1 MSKERIN
8 ICGMTYEIEEKEDA
22 FTSDAVHFGEVD
34 FTQNKITI
42 SKSLTADQKEA
53 TIFHEILHA
62 ILTTLGYQDE
72 NNNEQFVCA
81 VSNAM
86 YQTFTLK
93 RNMPVEVA
101 LSELEYEIKPVIAE
115 HILREVE
122 RMRGEE

>member
-22 FTSDAVHFGEVD
+22 FTADVVHFGEVD
-34 FTQNKITI
+34 FTQNKIII
-42 SKSLTADQKEA
+42 SKSLTAEQKEA

-62 ILTTLGYQDE
+62 ILSTLGYQNE
-72 NNNEQFVCA
+72 SNNEQFVCA

-93 RNMPVEVA
+93 RNVPVERA
-101 LSELEYEIKPVIAE
+101 LSELEDMIDITKYICNGGMFDGYNGQV
-115 HILREVE
+115 
-122 RMRGEE
+122 

>member
-8 ICGMTYEIEEKEDA
+8 ICGMTYEIEEKEDV
-22 FTSDAVHFGEVD
+22 FTSDGVHFGEVD
-34 FTQNKITI
+34 FTQNKIMI
-42 SKSLTADQKEA
+42 SKSLTAEQKEA

-62 ILTTLGYQDE
+62 ILTTLGYQNE
-72 NNNEQFVCA
+72 SNNEQFVCS

-115 HILREVE
+115 YILSEVAK
-122 RMRGEE
+122 MRGKD

>member
-93 RNMPVEVA
+93 RNMPVEEA